1 MVYWVRFLAFWQ
13 RLMDRVRVI
22 LSNLR
27 VFFANTAKFLE
38 KIISEVSKL
47 KKIIASV
54 PVAIGAV
61 VLALY
66 NMANLPRV
74 VGLDLLENGSFTYQI
89 PRGLAVFAPLAVTG
103 VCLLLMFCSRRI
115 LTPWLVSVVSLLI
128 PVVIL
133 VTNIFPA

>member
-1 MVYWVRFLAFWQ
+1 MTFWIRFLAWWQ
-13 RLMDRVRVI
+13 RFMDHVKNI
-22 LSNLR
+22 LSDLR
-27 VFFANTAKFLE
+27 VFFAKTAKTLE
-38 KIISEVSKL
+38 RFISDISKL
-47 KKIIASV
+47 KKIIATV

-61 VLALY
+61 FLAVY

-115 LTPWLVSVVSLLI
+115 LTPWLVSVISLLI
-128 PVVIL
+128 PIAIL
-133 VTNIFPA
+133 ITNIFPA

>member
-38 KIISEVSKL
+38 KFISEVSKL

-115 LTPWLVSVVSLLI
+115 LTPWLVSVISLLI